1 MLQTAGPTEVAISHE
16 SAAPNEQRLD
26 RMLASGLRSLMA
38 GAIAGYWSSLLVP
51 HRVLP
56 RLTVDGPSV
65 VLAPLCAGL
74 AMHVF
79 GPDFRS

>member
-1 MLQTAGPTEVAISHE
+1 
-16 SAAPNEQRLD
+16 
-26 RMLASGLRSLMA
+26 MA